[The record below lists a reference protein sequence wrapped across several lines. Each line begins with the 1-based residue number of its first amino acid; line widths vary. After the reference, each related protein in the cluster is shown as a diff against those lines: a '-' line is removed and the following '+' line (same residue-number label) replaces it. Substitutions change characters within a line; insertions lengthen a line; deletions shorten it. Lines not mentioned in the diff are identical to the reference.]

1 MHLAADIW
9 LVEVCKVIDKAF
21 TFLLGVLSL
30 LWFRRQLPA
39 YAAKFIE
46 MVNT

>member
-9 LVEVCKVIDKAF
+9 LVDVCIVIDKVF
-21 TFLLGVLSL
+21 TFLGVLSL